1 MSQIDRRLKNVQ
13 QADLSESRLNDDFV
27 HWLRTWG
34 SNILLVVMVGAAAVM
49 LWFRWQQGKVDQRDE
64 AWKRLG
70 GLTVPESIEEF
81 AAQHPGRDAIGAFA
95 EMQLADRYLSSVA
108 SGRRFDRDASAV
120 DAELTPELRK
130 DWLGKAD
137 RLYAGVAARIGDGKS
152 PGDLGFVLGSLF
164 GRAAV
169 AEDLGDLK
177 AAEEHLREAARL
189 AAGTDFASIGGIAE
203 SRIASLRALS
213 APVEFPSRPAPA
225 AAAPPSAIPDLT
237 GAPTSA
243 PAAVPAAEPTPAPAP
258 APAP

>member
-34 SNILLVVMVGAAAVM
+34 SNILLVVMVVAALVM
-49 LWFRWQQGKVDQRDE
+49 LWFRWQQGKIDERDE

-81 AAQHPGRDAIGAFA
+81 AAQHPGKDAIGAFA

-120 DAELTPELRK
+120 DSAMTPELRTE
-130 DWLGKAD
+130 WLRKAD
-137 RLYAGVAARIGDGKS
+137 ALYAGVATRIGDAKA

-177 AAEEHLREAARL
+177 AAEEHLREASRR
-189 AAGTDFASIGGIAE
+189 AAGTDFASIGEVADK
-203 SRIASLRALS
+203 RIATLQSLA

-225 AAAPPSAIPDLT
+225 AAAPPTAIPDLT
-237 GAPTSA
+237 GAPT
-243 PAAVPAAEPTPAPAP
+243 PV
-258 APAP
+258 